1 MGERSILSSKTSYSH
16 ISQAGD
22 MLPSPVVWMSMDTPF
37 ENPFIPFA
45 VSKVP
50 EEYRA
55 LRDTYDPSKMF
66 WVSNQVMALTQG
78 YFNIMAPTVKEAVE
92 GAEKNSMQLV
102 GSSSGLTKEQF
113 ADALRKNALKIF
125 EDWKQLSTK
134 LLMKFKSDVGIEYE
148 KQPKPDTP
156 KNLLCRSTKTKSQR
170 K

>member
-1 MGERSILSSKTSYSH
+1 
-16 ISQAGD
+16 
-22 MLPSPVVWMSMDTPF
+22 
-37 ENPFIPFA
+37 
-45 VSKVP
+45 
-50 EEYRA
+50 
-55 LRDTYDPSKMF
+55 MF
-66 WVSNQVMALTQG
+66 WASNQVMALTQG

-92 GAEKNSMQLV
+92 QAEKNSMQLV

-156 KNLLCRSTKTKSQR
+156 KNY
-170 K
+170 

>member
-1 MGERSILSSKTSYSH
+1 MDKAKRTAIIAGNWKMNKT
-16 ISQAGD
+16 
-22 MLPSPVVWMSMDTPF
+22 PS
-37 ENPFIPFA
+37 EA
-45 VSKVP
+45 K
-50 EEYRA
+50 A
-55 LRDTYDPSKMF
+55 L
-66 WVSNQVMALTQG
+66 LTE
-78 YFNIMAPTVKEAVE
+78 IAPIVKDAVE

-156 KNLLCRSTKTKSQR
+156 KNY
-170 K
+170 